1 MSGQIWI
8 TGTIFHFS
16 FLNRAPSGLPFCK
29 ATLVRLES
37 NLNGDDGLNEDMVG
51 NSKGGWKT

>member
-16 FLNRAPSGLPFCK
+16 FLNRAPSRLPFCK

-37 NLNGDDGLNEDMVG
+37 NDGLNEDMVC
-51 NSKGGWKT
+51 NCKGGWKT

>member
-16 FLNRAPSGLPFCK
+16 FLNRAPSGLPLSK
-29 ATLVRLES
+29 APLVRLEINS
-37 NLNGDDGLNEDMVG
+37 DGDEFQ
-51 NSKGGWKT
+51 